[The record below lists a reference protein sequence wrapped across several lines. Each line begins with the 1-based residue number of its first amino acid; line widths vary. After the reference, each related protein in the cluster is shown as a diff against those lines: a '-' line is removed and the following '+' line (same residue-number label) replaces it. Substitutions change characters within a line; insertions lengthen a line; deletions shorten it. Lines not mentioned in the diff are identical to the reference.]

1 MLKRSLVFTS
11 PAVLSLKNEQ
21 LTISVKEVPTEKVT
35 VPIEDIGFVLID
47 NPLISITI
55 PLLNALSESNVAVV
69 FCDAKGMPTSMVQN
83 FDNNLLQGENIQNQ
97 ISATE
102 ILKKNLWKQTVESKI
117 KNQTAL
123 LNKLGKNGDLL
134 KPYYKNVKSGDS
146 DNREGIAA
154 RIYFQE
160 LFGKN
165 FIRDRFTPGI
175 NLLLNYGY
183 TIIRSATTR
192 AIMSTGLFPA
202 FGIFHHNRSNAFPL
216 ADDLMEPYRPF
227 VDEIVFDLQKD
238 HSLELN
244 KLTKER
250 LIRVLFCDTYFP
262 KITRPLEVAL
272 SYTMSSVARC
282 FNKEQKNISYPTL
295 K

>member
-11 PAVLSLKNEQ
+11 PTVLTLKNKQ
-21 LTISVKEVPTEKVT
+21 LVISFKEVPTEKVT

-47 NPLISITI
+47 NPLVSITI

-69 FCDAKGMPTSMVQN
+69 FCDAKGMPTSMMQN

-102 ILKKNLWKQTVESKI
+102 TLKKNLWKQTIESKI

-146 DNREGIAA
+146 NNREGIAA

-165 FIRDRFTPGI
+165 FTRDRFLSGT

-183 TIIRSATTR
+183 TIIRSATAR

-244 KLTKER
+244 KASKEKI
-250 LIRVLFCDTYFP
+250 IRVLFCDTYFP

-282 FNKEQKNISYPTL
+282 FNKEQKIISYPTL

>member
-21 LTISVKEVPTEKVT
+21 LIISVKEVPTEKVT

-160 LFGKN
+160 LFEKN

-244 KLTKER
+244 KVTKER